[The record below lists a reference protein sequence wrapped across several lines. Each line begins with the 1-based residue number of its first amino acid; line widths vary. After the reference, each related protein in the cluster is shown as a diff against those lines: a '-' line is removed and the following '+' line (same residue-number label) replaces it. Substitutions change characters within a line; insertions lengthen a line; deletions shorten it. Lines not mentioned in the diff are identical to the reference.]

1 MTDKQIAI
9 HVHNRHYGEPRVTWS
24 WTAREATLL
33 GAPEY
38 QSTYGHLRIGDFDM
52 SIESADMVKL
62 ANLLLTEVANRRDAI
77 ARAREA
83 DRAVA

>member
-1 MTDKQIAI
+1 MTENKIRV

-24 WTAREATLL
+24 WTAKEATLP
-33 GAPEY
+33 GAPDY

-52 SIESADMVKL
+52 SIESADMVVL
-62 ANLLLTEVANRRDAI
+62 ANLLLTEVANRREAI